1 MDPEENLIQQKI
13 SKLKE
18 LRKQKINPYP
28 YTFDKGKSSQEIKSG
43 YEESKSGEQP
53 KGKESYAGR
62 VMRVRRMGKIAF
74 LTVRDELGDLQVVFK
89 EDTTKD
95 FELNELLDIGDFIGV
110 EGSVGRTK
118 VGEISI
124 FAESFQVL
132 CKSVRPLPEKYHG
145 IKDVEIKYRQ
155 RHVDLIMSLDSR
167 KVFKQRHEIL
177 RFIRE
182 FLYNRGFIELET
194 PVLQTV
200 YGGANARP
208 FITHHNAQDLDVY
221 LKISPELFL
230 KRLIIGGFEKV
241 FDLGKCFR
249 NEGIDTN
256 HNPEFT
262 MLELYQAY
270 ADYNDM
276 MEITETIIRECAKKV
291 FGKTKFF
298 FRGQEIDIGK
308 PFRKL
313 RMVDAIKELA
323 GIDVSVKS
331 TEELKEIV
339 DSFSD
344 VELKGEITRG
354 LLINTIFE
362 QACEQKLAQPTF
374 ILDYP
379 IEVCPLTKA
388 HRKDDGFTERF
399 ELFIA
404 GSEYANAYSELNDPL
419 DQKERFNKQE
429 RDREL
434 GDEEAMPKD
443 NDFIQSVEYGLPPT
457 GGLGI
462 GIDRLIVLL
471 TEQDSIRDVIPFV
484 LLKPKEQGE

>member
-18 LRKQKINPYP
+18 LRNQKINSFPYK
-28 YTFDKGKSSQEIKSG
+28 FEKGKSSSEIKHQ
-43 YEESKSGEQP
+43 YENSKSGELP

-62 VMRVRRMGKIAF
+62 IMRVRRMGRIAF
-74 LTVRDELGDLQVVFK
+74 FTVRDEWDDLQVVFK
-89 EDTTKD
+89 EDTTKG
-95 FELNELLDIGDFIGV
+95 FEVNELLDIGDFIGV
-110 EGSVGRTK
+110 NGSVGKTK

-124 FAESFQVL
+124 FAESFKVL
-132 CKSVRPLPEKYHG
+132 CKSIRPLPEKYHG

-155 RHVDLIMSLDSR
+155 RYVDLIMSLDSR
-167 KVFKQRHEIL
+167 KVFRQRHEII
-177 RFIRE
+177 RFFRD
-182 FLYNRGFIELET
+182 FLFDRGFIELET
-194 PVLQTV
+194 PILQTV

-241 FDLGKCFR
+241 FDMGKCFR

-276 MEITETIIRECAKKV
+276 MEITETVIRECAKKV
-291 FGKTKFF
+291 FRKTKFMF
-298 FRGQEIDIGK
+298 KGHEIDVGK
-308 PFRKL
+308 PFSKVK
-313 RMVDAIKELA
+313 MVDAIKNLA
-323 GIDVSVKS
+323 GIDVSIKS

-344 VELKGEITRG
+344 VELRGELTRG
-354 LLINTIFE
+354 LLINAIFE
-362 QACEQKLAQPTF
+362 QACEEKLIQPTF

-388 HRKDDGFTERF
+388 HRKEEGFTERF

-404 GSEYANAYSELNDPL
+404 GSEFANAYSELNDPL

-443 NDFIQSVEYGLPPT
+443 NDFITSVEYGMPPT

-462 GIDRLIVLL
+462 GIDRLIVFL
-471 TEQDSIRDVIPFV
+471 TEQESLRDIIPFV
-484 LLKPKEQGE
+484 LLKPKE